1 MPVLPAASRLVA
13 SRARGRLKRLA
24 IGLATSV
31 LLTLPLPALAA
42 EQLLLQLDGLELP
55 LDLAELEAW
64 SRDPLHNGGDLAVW
78 LNLMEPKS
86 REGLIR
92 LLQAPLLRDRS
103 FGLQLLGSWSGEQML
118 QEVGD
123 LITTPGGRSTAPL
136 LLSTLRRLLQR
147 QESVTAIELL
157 RALPEPRVVLRIDA
171 LLELAQQWKEQLALQ
186 NQALGRLQRL
196 GLPRRTYRPPALL
209 ADGAVQPR
217 RLQLRVKH
225 RPAPLPVE
233 VWPSRDPAYGPW
245 VLLMPGLGGDPDQL
259 GWLAAALADRGW
271 PVVVLEHPGSD
282 GKAMKASLDGER
294 PPPGAESLPDRLQD
308 LQAVLAAQRS
318 GALGVLGP
326 GQAGGQGVVLMG
338 HSLGGL
344 TALMAAGL
352 RPERGLERRCQRA
365 LDRLPLT
372 NLSRLLQCQIP
383 EVPQLARLHSGTG
396 TTPLVAV
403 VAFNSLGG
411 LLWPRDG
418 LEPLDVPV
426 LLVGGSL
433 DLITPPISE
442 QLPPF
447 TQATNP
453 RSRLVLVQGGSH
465 FSPVRVSQQG
475 EALFRLGEELVGIE
489 PQRVQNLL
497 LNLTTEFLQSL
508 RQPLL
513 LSPQQRQQDGITAWV
528 LDRRQARQW
537 WGSLP
542 RRDLVP

>member
-1 MPVLPAASRLVA
+1 VA
-13 SRARGRLKRLA
+13 
-24 IGLATSV
+24 
-31 LLTLPLPALAA
+31 
-42 EQLLLQLDGLELP
+42 
-55 LDLAELEAW
+55 
-64 SRDPLHNGGDLAVW
+64 
-78 LNLMEPKS
+78 
-86 REGLIR
+86 
-92 LLQAPLLRDRS
+92 
-103 FGLQLLGSWSGEQML
+103 
-118 QEVGD
+118 
-123 LITTPGGRSTAPL
+123 
-136 LLSTLRRLLQR
+136 
-147 QESVTAIELL
+147 
-157 RALPEPRVVLRIDA
+157 
-171 LLELAQQWKEQLALQ
+171 
-186 NQALGRLQRL
+186 
-196 GLPRRTYRPPALL
+196 
-209 ADGAVQPR
+209 
-217 RLQLRVKH
+217 H

-233 VWPSRDPAYGPW
+233 VWPSRDPAFGPW

-259 GWLAAALADRGW
+259 SWLAAAVADRGW

-282 GKAMKASLDGER
+282 GKAMKASLNGQR

-308 LQAVLAAQRS
+308 LQAVLAAQRN
-318 GALGVLGP
+318 GALGSLGP
-326 GQAGGQGVVLMG
+326 GQAGRQGVVLMG

-352 RPERGLERRCQRA
+352 KPERGLERRCQRA

-383 EVPQLARLHSGTG
+383 EVPALARLRPGTG
-396 TTPLVAV
+396 ATPLVAV
-403 VAFNSLGG
+403 VAFNSFGG

-418 LEPLDVPV
+418 LEPLQVPV

-447 TQATNP
+447 TLATNP

-475 EALFRLGEELVGIE
+475 EALFQLGDELVGIE
-489 PQRVQNLL
+489 PQRVQTLL
-497 LNLTTEFLQSL
+497 LGLTTEFLQSL

-542 RRDLVP
+542 RRELIP

>member
-1 MPVLPAASRLVA
+1 ML
-13 SRARGRLKRLA
+13 LA
-24 IGLATSV
+24 
-31 LLTLPLPALAA
+31 LPLPLLGGLLVLKPAAAA
-42 EQLLLQLDGLELP
+42 EQLQVQLDGLALP
-55 LDLAELEAW
+55 VDLAELEAW
-64 SRDPLHNGGDLAVW
+64 SRDPGKSRGDLAVW
-78 LNLMEPKS
+78 LNLLEPES
-86 REGLIR
+86 RQGLIR

-118 QEVGD
+118 QEVGE
-123 LITTPGGRSTAPL
+123 LVTTPDGRSTAPL
-136 LLSTLRRLLQR
+136 LLSTLRTLLQR
-147 QESVTAIELL
+147 QQSVTTIELL
-157 RALPEPRVVLRIDA
+157 RAVPVPRLVLHIDA
-171 LLELAQQWKEQLALQ
+171 VLELAEQWRGQLALQ
-186 NQALGRLQRL
+186 RQALERLRRL
-196 GLPRRTYRPPALL
+196 GLPRRDYRPAALA
-209 ADGAVQPR
+209 ADGATRPR
-217 RLQLRVKH
+217 LLQLPVPH
-225 RPAPLPVE
+225 RPSPLPVE
-233 VWPSRDPAYGPW
+233 VWPTSVPAAGPW

-259 GWLAAALADRGW
+259 GWLAAALAERGW

-282 GKAMKASLDGER
+282 GKAMKASLNGDQ
-294 PPPGAESLPDRLQD
+294 PPPGAESLPDRLAD

-318 GALGVLGP
+318 GGLGPLGP
-326 GQAGGQGVVLMG
+326 GQAGAQGVVLMG

-344 TALMAAGL
+344 TALIAAGL
-352 RPERGLERRCQRA
+352 QPERGLERRCKRA

-383 EVPQLARLHSGTG
+383 AVPQLARLPAGTG
-396 TTPLVAV
+396 STPLVAV
-403 VAFNSLGG
+403 VAFNSFGG

-418 LEPLDVPV
+418 LEPLRVPV

-447 TQATNP
+447 TQATHP

-475 EALFRLGEELVGIE
+475 AALFRLGDELVGIE
-489 PQRVQNLL
+489 PQQVQNLL

-513 LSPQQRQQDGITAWV
+513 LSPQQRQQQGITAWV

-542 RRDLVP
+542 RRERVP

>member
-1 MPVLPAASRLVA
+1 VPRPSQRF
-13 SRARGRLKRLA
+13 KRLLA
-24 IGLATSV
+24 GLASSV
-31 LLTLPLPALAA
+31 LLALPLVALQARPALAA
-42 EQLLLQLDGLELP
+42 EQLRLQLDGLELP
-55 LDLAELEAW
+55 VDLAELEAW
-64 SRDPLHNGGDLAVW
+64 SRDPARSGGDLAVW
-78 LNLMEPKS
+78 LNLLEPES
-86 REGLIR
+86 RQGLIR

-118 QEVGD
+118 QEVGE
-123 LITTPGGRSTAPL
+123 LITTPAGRSTAPL

-147 QESVTAIELL
+147 QQSVTTIELL
-157 RALPEPRVVLRIDA
+157 RALPEPQLVLRIDA
-171 LLELAQQWKEQLALQ
+171 VLELAEQWREQLALQ
-186 NQALGRLQRL
+186 RQALSRLQQL
-196 GLPRRTYRPPALL
+196 GLPRRTYRATVL
-209 ADGAVQPR
+209 AVDGDTGPR
-217 RLQLRVKH
+217 RLLLPVPH
-225 RPAPLPVE
+225 RPVSLPIE
-233 VWPSRDPAYGPW
+233 VWPSRDPASGPW

-259 GWLAAALADRGW
+259 GWLAAALAERGW

-282 GKAMKASLDGER
+282 GKAMKASLDGDR
-294 PPPGAESLPDRLQD
+294 PPPGAESLPDRLAD
-308 LQAVLAAQRS
+308 LQAVLAAQRR
-318 GALGVLGP
+318 GELGPLGP
-326 GQAGGQGVVLMG
+326 GQAGRQGVVLMG

-383 EVPQLARLHSGTG
+383 ALPKLARLPTGTG
-396 TTPLVAV
+396 GTPLVAV
-403 VAFNSLGG
+403 VAFNSFGG

-418 LEPLDVPV
+418 LEPLRVPV

-433 DLITPPISE
+433 DLITPPVSE

-475 EALFRLGEELVGIE
+475 AALFRLGDELVGIE

-497 LNLTTEFLQSL
+497 LNLTTEFLQGL

-513 LSPQQRQQDGITAWV
+513 LSPQTRQQDGITAWV

>member
-1 MPVLPAASRLVA
+1 M
-13 SRARGRLKRLA
+13 ARPGQRFKRLLA
-24 IGLATSV
+24 GLASSV
-31 LLTLPLPALAA
+31 LLALPLAVLQARPASAA
-42 EQLLLQLDGLELP
+42 EQLRLQLDGLELP
-55 LDLAELEAW
+55 VDLAELEAW
-64 SRDPLHNGGDLAVW
+64 SRDPARSGGDLAVW
-78 LNLMEPKS
+78 LNLLEPES
-86 REGLIR
+86 RQGLIR

-118 QEVGD
+118 QEVGE
-123 LITTPGGRSTAPL
+123 LITTPDGRSTAPL

-147 QESVTAIELL
+147 QQSVTTIELL
-157 RALPEPRVVLRIDA
+157 RALPEPRLVLRIDA
-171 LLELAQQWKEQLALQ
+171 VLELAEQWRGQLALQ
-186 NQALGRLQRL
+186 RQALNALRQL
-196 GLPRRTYRPPALL
+196 GLPRRTYRATAL
-209 ADGAVQPR
+209 AVDGAIGPR
-217 RLQLRVKH
+217 RLLLPVPH
-225 RPAPLPVE
+225 RPVSLPIE
-233 VWPSRDPAYGPW
+233 VWPSSDPASGPW

-259 GWLAAALADRGW
+259 SWLAAALAERGW

-282 GKAMKASLDGER
+282 GKAMRASLDGDR
-294 PPPGAESLPDRLQD
+294 PPPGAESLPDRLAD
-308 LQAVLAAQRS
+308 LQAVLAAQGR
-318 GALGVLGP
+318 GELGPLGP
-326 GQAGGQGVVLMG
+326 GQAGRQGVVLMG

-383 EVPQLARLHSGTG
+383 AVPQLARLRTGTG
-396 TTPLVAV
+396 GTPLVAV
-403 VAFNSLGG
+403 VAFNSFGG

-418 LEPLDVPV
+418 LEPLQVPV

-433 DLITPPISE
+433 DLITPPVSE

-475 EALFRLGEELVGIE
+475 EALFRLGDELVGIE

-497 LNLTTEFLQSL
+497 LNVTTEFLQGL

-513 LSPQQRQQDGITAWV
+513 LSPQTRQQDGITAWV

-542 RRDLVP
+542 RRERQP

>member
-1 MPVLPAASRLVA
+1 M
-13 SRARGRLKRLA
+13 
-24 IGLATSV
+24 GLASSV
-31 LLTLPLPALAA
+31 LLAVPLQAQAA
-42 EQLLLQLDGLELP
+42 DQLQLQLDGLELP
-55 LDLAELEAW
+55 LDLVELEAW
-64 SRDPLHNGGDLAVW
+64 SRDPARNRGDLAVW
-78 LNLMEPKS
+78 LNLLEPQN

-118 QEVGD
+118 QEVGE
-123 LITTPGGRSTAPL
+123 LITTPSGQSTAPL
-136 LLSTLRRLLQR
+136 LLSTLRQLLQR
-147 QESVTAIELL
+147 QESVTTIELL
-157 RALPEPRVVLRIDA
+157 RALPEPKVVLRIDA
-171 LLELAQQWKEQLALQ
+171 LLELAQQWRGQLALQ
-186 NQALGRLQRL
+186 RQALGRLQSL
-196 GLPRRTYRPPALL
+196 ALPRRTYRAPALSS
-209 ADGAVQPR
+209 DGAGQPR
-217 RLQLRVKH
+217 RVLVPVAH

-233 VWPSRDPAYGPW
+233 VWPSRDPAFGPW

-259 GWLAAALADRGW
+259 SWLAAAVADRGW

-282 GKAMKASLDGER
+282 GKAMKASLNGQR

-308 LQAVLAAQRS
+308 LQAVLAAQRN
-318 GALGVLGP
+318 GALGSLGP
-326 GQAGGQGVVLMG
+326 GQAGRQGVVLMG

-352 RPERGLERRCQRA
+352 KPERGLERRCQRA

-383 EVPQLARLHSGTG
+383 EVPALARLRPGTG
-396 TTPLVAV
+396 ATPLVAV
-403 VAFNSLGG
+403 VAFNSFGG

-418 LEPLDVPV
+418 LEPLQVPV

-447 TQATNP
+447 TLATNP

-475 EALFRLGEELVGIE
+475 EALFQLGDELVGIE
-489 PQRVQNLL
+489 PQRVQTLL
-497 LNLTTEFLQSL
+497 LGLTTEFLQSL

-542 RRDLVP
+542 RRELIP